1 MPDRAPRVCVNW
13 FVWTRG
19 CRFPRPVGGARYCTR
34 PLLWPCVRRYNRVDV
49 CGRRRLASFGCVW
62 SLDGPGFRGGVV
74 QVHGLQERATIP
86 HGLTTG
92 DFTVGP
98 VYGTRSV
105 GGPIIPHTPFL
116 PELANLPLSLRP
128 IRARRPS
135 ESGNRPSAA
144 VSAPA
149 GPRRAACGPRSGNG
163 PGAPGP
169 PGPGSVIQ
177 ATNFYS
183 GAVEGARSSGGREG
197 AARARTGG
205 PRGWGTRT
213 ARGGVR
219 VPSAAR
225 TPARPRPRP
234 PRTKRGPWFEKIS
247 SWSLSYF
254 ELGMVSNRANSYPAR
269 CSGPRGLCSSGAE
282 PLTRYS
288 YVLILTAAICC
299 ASTRGIT

>member
-1 MPDRAPRVCVNW
+1 M
-13 FVWTRG
+13 
-19 CRFPRPVGGARYCTR
+19 
-34 PLLWPCVRRYNRVDV
+34 CVRRYNRVDV
-49 CGRRRLASFGCVW
+49 CGRARRLASFGCVW
-62 SLDGPGFRGGVV
+62 SLDGPAFYGFRGGVV

-169 PGPGSVIQ
+169 PGPGERHTSYKLLQ
-177 ATNFYS
+177 W
-183 GAVEGARSSGGREG
+183 SSGGREEQW
-197 AARARTGG
+197 RARGRRARPDRRTAGLGYANG
-205 PRGWGTRT
+205 PRR
-213 ARGGVR
+213 
-219 VPSAAR
+219 
-225 TPARPRPRP
+225 RPRPVRSPHARP
-234 PRTKRGPWFEKIS
+234 
-247 SWSLSYF
+247 
-254 ELGMVSNRANSYPAR
+254 AQ
-269 CSGPRGLCSSGAE
+269 
-282 PLTRYS
+282 
-288 YVLILTAAICC
+288 TAPSKDQAWTVVRKNQLLE
-299 ASTRGIT
+299 SQLL

>member
-1 MPDRAPRVCVNW
+1 M
-13 FVWTRG
+13 
-19 CRFPRPVGGARYCTR
+19 
-34 PLLWPCVRRYNRVDV
+34 
-49 CGRRRLASFGCVW
+49 RLVFGW
-62 SLDGPGFRGGVV
+62 PGFRGGVV

-98 VYGTRSV
+98 VYGTRWWA
-105 GGPIIPHTPFL
+105 GPLYRIRHL

-149 GPRRAACGPRSGNG
+149 GPRRAAGGPRSGNGPERGTAGPHAG

-169 PGPGSVIQ
+169 PGGPPGPGERLQ
-177 ATNFYS
+177 ATNFYT
-183 GAVEGARSSGGREG
+183 AWSSGGREG

>member
-1 MPDRAPRVCVNW
+1 MCPAIQ
-13 FVWTRG
+13 T
-19 CRFPRPVGGARYCTR
+19 
-34 PLLWPCVRRYNRVDV
+34 YNRVDV
-49 CGRRRLASFGCVW
+49 CGRARRLASFGCVW
-62 SLDGPGFRGGVV
+62 SLDGPAFYGFRGGVV

-149 GPRRAACGPRSGNG
+149 GPRRAAGGPRSGNGPERGTAGPHAG

-169 PGPGSVIQ
+169 PGPGERLQ
-177 ATNFYS
+177 ATNFYT
-183 GAVEGARSSGGREG
+183 AWSSGGREG

-219 VPSAAR
+219 VRSPRDTQPGPDRALQGPSVD
-225 TPARPRPRP
+225 
-234 PRTKRGPWFEKIS
+234 RGSKKSALGVSATLNSE
-247 SWSLSYF
+247 WS
-254 ELGMVSNRANSYPAR
+254 VTV
-269 CSGPRGLCSSGAE
+269 
-282 PLTRYS
+282 LTRT
-288 YVLILTAAICC
+288 LLAAQGPGGS
-299 ASTRGIT
+299 AQVAPSP

>member
-1 MPDRAPRVCVNW
+1 MCPAIQS
-13 FVWTRG
+13 
-19 CRFPRPVGGARYCTR
+19 
-34 PLLWPCVRRYNRVDV
+34 
-49 CGRRRLASFGCVW
+49 RRRVRTAASRVVRMRLVFGW
-62 SLDGPGFRGGVV
+62 PGFRGGVV

-98 VYGTRSV
+98 VYGTRWWA
-105 GGPIIPHTPFL
+105 GPLYRIRHIL

-149 GPRRAACGPRSGNG
+149 GPRRAAGGPRSGNGPERGTAGPHAG

-169 PGPGSVIQ
+169 PGPGERLQ
-177 ATNFYS
+177 ATNFYT
-183 GAVEGARSSGGREG
+183 AWSSGGREG

-219 VPSAAR
+219 VRSPHAHAGRS
-225 TPARPRPRP
+225 PAQTAPR

-247 SWSLSYF
+247 SGVSATLNSEWS
-254 ELGMVSNRANSYPAR
+254 VTV
-269 CSGPRGLCSSGAE
+269 
-282 PLTRYS
+282 LTRT
-288 YVLILTAAICC
+288 LLAAQGPGGSVQV
-299 ASTRGIT
+299 APSP